1 MNGNNSIR
9 KDSLGMFI
17 SKKREEFGYTQS
29 ELGEKLNISSD
40 IISSW
45 ESGETQ
51 PDAQMIRLLASVF
64 EITCDELLN
73 YDKEKEKDARNSV
86 SPNLKSIIRLKTYQT
101 VTFLLIGL
109 IIILGFF
116 IIGILEKNRTGFNV
130 FDTKIINGVAYE
142 KCDGG
147 WEVVGISRDF
157 RDGTAIL
164 EDTIKG
170 GKVIK
175 IKRNAFSNTFN
186 LRSIVLSKNIIA
198 IESQAFMLSS
208 IETIVLNDGI
218 QRIDKHAFYKSSI
231 SSIYF
236 PDSLQTIGVSA
247 FEDCTR
253 LVEVTGGNGLYLIE
267 KHAFLNCARL
277 KDVSITGN
285 VIVETGAFE
294 NTANLITVKLTNVRA
309 MYTNSFVKSG
319 VVNVYFPEDGNKKIG
334 KYVFYECYALQSVY
348 LGETRYGP
356 EVLFGE

>member
-73 YDKEKEKDARNSV
+73 CDKTEISASLNKKT
-86 SPNLKSIIRLKTYQT
+86 IIKFRTYQT
-101 VTFLLIGL
+101 IAILLTGL
-109 IIILGFF
+109 VIILGSLAF
-116 IIGILEKNRTGFNV
+116 ITLSKNRTGFNV

-157 RDGTAIL
+157 RDDTAVL

-170 GKVIK
+170 SNVIK
-175 IKRNAFSNTFN
+175 IKRNAFSHTIN
-186 LRSIVLSKNIIA
+186 LKSIVLSKNIIA
-198 IESQAFMLSS
+198 IESQAFMHSS
-208 IETIVLNDGI
+208 IETIVLNEGI

-267 KHAFLNCARL
+267 KHAFLNCASL
-277 KDVSITGN
+277 KEVSITGN

-294 NTANLITVKLTNVRA
+294 NTGNLISVKLPNVRA
-309 MYTNSFVKSG
+309 MYANSFVKSG
-319 VVNVYFPEDGNKKIG
+319 VVNVYFPEDGDKKIG
-334 KYVFYECYALQSVY
+334 KYVFYECYALQSIY